1 MTAVVFGGISA
12 GVALL
17 GFLAT
22 MLVMFGKIV
31 DQNATLRERV
41 NYCIKAVDEFR
52 AEVREDIHALRNPER
67 RR

>member
-17 GFLAT
+17 GFLVT
-22 MLVMFGKIV
+22 LLVMFGKIV

-41 NYCIKAVDEFR
+41 NHCIKAVDDFR
-52 AEVREDIHALRNPER
+52 AEIREDIHALRNSQR
-67 RR
+67 R